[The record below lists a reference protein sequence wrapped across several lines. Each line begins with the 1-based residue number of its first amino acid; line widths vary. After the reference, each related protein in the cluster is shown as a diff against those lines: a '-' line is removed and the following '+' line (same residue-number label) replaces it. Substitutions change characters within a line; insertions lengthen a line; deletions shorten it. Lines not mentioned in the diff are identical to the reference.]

1 MLCCSI
7 LLARKIIFFNEFLAS
22 RSLLGGFYCVFDRQY
37 LVTPGISDPYYVY
50 VPVGVCAEPRPRGAR
65 QVRGAPTAVRMALLT
80 SDFNGEVAQDGKTQL
95 YANYLQTEA
104 LAPEKNSC
112 AGRLT

>member
-7 LLARKIIFFNEFLAS
+7 LLARKIVFFNEFFAS

-50 VPVGVCAEPRPRGAR
+50 VPVGVCAEPRPRAGR
-65 QVRGAPTAVRMALLT
+65 VRVPRWGAPRARE
-80 SDFNGEVAQDGKTQL
+80 GVAEL
-95 YANYLQTEA
+95 EE
-104 LAPEKNSC
+104 PSMVII
-112 AGRLT
+112 

>member
-7 LLARKIIFFNEFLAS
+7 LLARKIVFFNEFFAS

-50 VPVGVCAEPRPRGAR
+50 VPVGACAEPRPREP
-65 QVRGAPTAVRMALLT
+65 VRAAGNRKKGEIFAVLGHR
-80 SDFNGEVAQDGKTQL
+80 VHQ
-95 YANYLQTEA
+95 
-104 LAPEKNSC
+104 
-112 AGRLT
+112 